1 MINKVVAKVFGTKNE
16 RVIKALMPQVGA
28 INALEPEMKKLSDEE
43 LRAKTEEFRKR
54 IQEHLSRIAEEPDAD
69 PDRLKQIEEERNAAL
84 KEVLDEILVEA
95 FAVAREGGWR
105 VLNMRHFDVQLIGG
119 MVLHEGKISEMK
131 TGEGKTLVATLPV
144 YLNALSG
151 RGVHVVTVNDYLAKR
166 DSEWMGKLYT
176 FLGLSVGVIVHDLDD
191 EQRREAYAADVTYGT
206 NNEFGFDYLRDNMKF
221 DLKDCVQRPHNYA
234 IVDEVDS
241 ILIDEARTPLII
253 SGASEE
259 STDKYDKV
267 NRIIPKLEKGE
278 EIDVAPGEPKQMTGD
293 FVVDEKH
300 KNITVTD
307 EGWEKV
313 EKLLSIG
320 NIADPE
326 NWDIKHHVET
336 AVKAHALY
344 RRDVEYVVKEKA
356 DNPRE
361 KEVVIVD
368 EFTGRMM
375 PGRRWSDGL
384 HQAIEAKENVK
395 VERENQTLATITFQN
410 YFRMYKKLAGMTG
423 TAETEAPEFDKIYRL
438 EVVVIPT
445 NKPLLR
451 IENPDIVYRTE
462 KEKYFAASDEI
473 QRLNQSGQ
481 PVLVGTTSI
490 EKSEHLSELLKK
502 KGLKHV
508 VLNAKY
514 HEREAEIV
522 AQAGRKG
529 MVTIATNMAGRGTD
543 ILLGGNPEFMAKQEC
558 VKKGIAQQL
567 RTAQGKIQID
577 VDNSKS
583 TVWYYLGSEFVV
595 PTDQWNE
602 VFARYK
608 AETDKEHEEVVAVGG
623 LHIFG
628 TERHEARR
636 IDNQLRGRAGR
647 QGDPGS
653 SRFYLS
659 LEDDLMRIFAKE
671 WVSNLLQRLGMEE
684 GIPIESKLI
693 TRRIEAAQKA
703 VEAQNFEARKH
714 LLEYDDV
721 MNKQREAVY
730 GLRRRLLEGVD
741 QKDLILEDYVAGILG
756 DLIDQNC
763 ARETHPADWN
773 IKGLKDA
780 IFTRFGVDI
789 LSEGIN
795 ADTLNRQE
803 LGDAIFDKLKE
814 RYEAKEQL
822 IGPEAMRY
830 HERMIML
837 SVLDSQWKDH
847 LLAMDH
853 LKEGIGLRGYGQHD
867 PLVEYKRESFDMFE
881 DMMRR
886 FQEETVRYLYLMQI
900 LERPAEGGA
909 MGRPSGGGPGDEGP
923 ETGVPAPRSGGGTD
937 GNGRRPPRPVATSID
952 DLEEAFQRRKRR
964 ELEQARMAG
973 SGDHQPVQ
981 QVVRSG
987 AKVGRNDPCPCG
999 SGKKYKKCCGA
1010 GS

>member
-1 MINKVVAKVFGTKNE
+1 MQCPSKDPHLINVLIAKVFGTSNE
-16 RVIKALMPQVGA
+16 REIKRLMPRVEA
-28 INALEPEMKKLSDEE
+28 INALEPEMRKLSDEQ
-43 LRAKTEEFRKR
+43 LRAKTDGFRHR
-54 IQEHLSRIAEEPDAD
+54 IKERLARIPDEPDAD
-69 PDRLKQIEEERNAAL
+69 IDRRKELDAERAEL
-84 KEVLDEILVEA
+84 VKEILDELLVEA
-95 FAVAREGGWR
+95 FAVVREGGRR

-119 MVLHEGKISEMK
+119 MVLHQGKIAEMK

-166 DSEWMGKLYT
+166 DSEWMGKLYS

-191 EQRREAYAADVTYGT
+191 QQRREAYAADVTYGT

-221 DLKDCVQRPHNYA
+221 DLHDCVQRGHNFS

-259 STDKYDKV
+259 STDKYAKV

-278 EIDVAPGEPKQMTGD
+278 EIDVAPGEPKQYTGD

-300 KNITVTD
+300 RNISVTD

-313 EKLLSIG
+313 EGLLGIG

-326 NWDIKHHVET
+326 NWDLKHHVET

-344 RRDVEYVVKEKA
+344 HRDVEYVVK
-356 DNPRE
+356 DG
-361 KEVVIVD
+361 EVIIVD
-368 EFTGRMM
+368 EFTGRLM

-384 HQAIEAKENVK
+384 HQSVEAKENVK
-395 VERENQTLATITFQN
+395 IERENQTLATITFQN

-438 EVVVIPT
+438 EVMVIPT
-445 NKPLLR
+445 NKPMRRL
-451 IENPDIVYRTE
+451 ENPDVVYRTE
-462 KEKYFAASDEI
+462 KEKYFAAADEI
-473 QRLNQSGQ
+473 QRLHETGQ

-490 EKSEHLSELLKK
+490 EKSERLSELLKK
-502 KGLKHV
+502 KGVRHW
-508 VLNAKY
+508 VLNAKQ
-514 HEREAEIV
+514 HEKEAEIV
-522 AQAGRKG
+522 AQAGSKG

-558 VKKGIAQQL
+558 VKKGIAQPL
-567 RTAQGKIQID
+567 RAAQGKVQAV
-577 VDNSKS
+577 VDDTKS
-583 TVWYYLGSEFVV
+583 TVWYYAGNEYVV
-595 PTDQWNE
+595 PTDQWTEIFN
-602 VFARYK
+602 RHK
-608 AETDKEHEEVVAVGG
+608 TETDKEHEEVIAAGG

-684 GIPIESKLI
+684 GVPIESRMI
-693 TRRIEAAQKA
+693 SRRIEAAQKT

-730 GLRRRLLEGVD
+730 GLRHQLLEGVD
-741 QKDLILEDYVAGILG
+741 QKELILEDYVSGILS
-756 DLIDQNC
+756 DLMDQFC
-763 ARETHPADWN
+763 AVKVHAVDWDL
-773 IKGLKDA
+773 KGLKDA

-789 LSEGIN
+789 LAEGIKPE
-795 ADTLNRQE
+795 TLNRQE
-803 LGDAIFDKLKE
+803 LGDAIFDKLKA
-814 RYEAKEQL
+814 RYDAKENL
-822 IGPEAMRY
+822 IGPDAMRY

-847 LLAMDH
+847 LRDMDH

-881 DMMRR
+881 AMMQRS
-886 FQEETVRYLYLMQI
+886 QEETVRYLYLMQI
-900 LERPAEGGA
+900 LERPSEGGA
-909 MGRPSGGGPGDEGP
+909 PRPADGSGP
-923 ETGVPAPRSGGGTD
+923 EGTPVPRMGGD
-937 GNGRRPPRPVATSID
+937 GNGRKPPRQVATSVDEI
-952 DLEEAFQRRKRR
+952 EEAFQRKKRR

-973 SGDHQPVQ
+973 SGDLQTVQ
-981 QVVRSG
+981 QVVRG
-987 AKVGRNDPCPCG
+987 TAKIGRNDPCPCG

-1010 GS
+1010 NA